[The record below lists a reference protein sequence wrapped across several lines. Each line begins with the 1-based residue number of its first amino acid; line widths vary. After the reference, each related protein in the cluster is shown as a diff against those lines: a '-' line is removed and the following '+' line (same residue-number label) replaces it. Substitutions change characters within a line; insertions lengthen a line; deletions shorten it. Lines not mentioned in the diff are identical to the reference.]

1 MIFHK
6 RNGLEMMAMLRGKR
20 NEYKESLYDK
30 SSKRRE
36 RKLDETNRAKIF
48 GTRLSEAI
56 KKSGLSTLEIEKRT
70 LIDSAT
76 LYGYMRGTTSPKL
89 YNVAL
94 LAKVLKTHIWDLYPL

>member
-6 RNGLEMMAMLRGKR
+6 RNGLEMMPMLRGKR
-20 NEYKESLYDK
+20 NEYKEFLYDK
-30 SSKRRE
+30 TTKRRE

-56 KKSGLSTLEIEKRT
+56 KKSGLSTLEIEKCT

-76 LYGYMRGTTSPKL
+76 LYRYMRGTTSPKL

-94 LAKVLKTHIWDLYPL
+94 LAKVLKTRIWDLYPL

>member
-1 MIFHK
+1 
-6 RNGLEMMAMLRGKR
+6 MLRGER
-20 NEYKESLYDK
+20 NEYKEYLYEK
-30 SSKRRE
+30 STKRRE
-36 RKLDETNRAKIF
+36 RRLDETNRAKIF

-56 KKSGLSTLEIEKRT
+56 KKSDLSILEIEKRT
-70 LIDSAT
+70 LIDSTT